1 VKQVLAIFC
10 KDARRFW
17 PEIAVCIGLL
27 LALVV
32 VYPATWSA
40 VDEHATI
47 AGTRFAGNGG
57 PMGLLANCLVVL
69 VPIAW
74 LVLIARV
81 VHCEQLVGDTQYWLT
96 RPYDWRKLFAA
107 KLAFLAA
114 FLYAPFFVA
123 QCVLLAEGG
132 FHPFHYLGG
141 LLFNLLLL
149 TAAGVLPVL
158 ALSALTTG
166 FGRLM
171 LVLLGLALV
180 VVIAAVAANSVPSYV
195 LFSVPVLVSG
205 QLAFCA
211 IFCGSLAAALTM
223 YARRRAKAGWLIVGA
238 LALVLCATAFSDP
251 DGELLDRF
259 YPAMGAGAAEPVTFT
274 YGAAGLSQSV
284 AADSADK
291 HAVDVDVPM
300 FASGVQDGYVAIP
313 QALKATLTS
322 ANGARWE
329 SPWQGYVPT
338 RFLPGKS
345 GATFSFRMRR
355 SVYDQ
360 FKAGPVTLRI
370 SVAVAMARE
379 SSEWTMAMPAG
390 DFAVAGFGVCRP
402 EHWIL
407 RPDEFMGILCRSAMN
422 QPQLTYVSALW
433 SSGGCKGGAGA
444 NAKQMTTS
452 GWMGVL
458 DPEPAGLGITSVWAV
473 SGSLP
478 MPGPPM
484 RRPELDEEYSLCAG
498 TPVQFTQYR
507 PAGRLREDVTI
518 QDFRLPELAIG
529 DRMAIHETQ

>member
-1 VKQVLAIFC
+1 VKQVLAIFR

-17 PEIAVCIGLL
+17 PEIAVCLGLL
-27 LALVV
+27 LALAVA
-32 VYPATWSA
+32 YPATWSG
-40 VDEHATI
+40 VDGHATI
-47 AGTRFAGNGG
+47 AGNPFAGNGG
-57 PMGLLANCLVVL
+57 SMGLLANCLVVL

-74 LVLIARV
+74 LVMIARV
-81 VHCEQLVGDTQYWLT
+81 VHCERLVGDTQYWLT

-107 KLAFLAA
+107 KALFLAA

-123 QCVLLAEGG
+123 QCALLAEGG
-132 FHPFHYLGG
+132 FHPFHYIGG

-180 VVIAAVAANSVPSYV
+180 VVIAAVSANSVPSYV
-195 LFSVPVLVSG
+195 LFSVPGLVSG
-205 QLAFCA
+205 QIALYAVF
-211 IFCGSLAAALTM
+211 FGSLAAVLAM
-223 YARRRAKAGWLIVGA
+223 YARRRAKTGWLIVGT
-238 LALVLCATAFSDP
+238 LLVVLIATAFSNP
-251 DGELLDRF
+251 DGELVDRF
-259 YPAMGAGAAEPVTFT
+259 YPVISAGAAEPVTFT
-274 YGAAGLSQSV
+274 YGAAGLSQAV
-284 AADSADK
+284 AAESADK

-313 QALKATLTS
+313 QALKATMTS
-322 ANGARWE
+322 ASGAQWE

-370 SVAVAMARE
+370 SVAVAKARE
-379 SSEWTMAMPAG
+379 SSESTMALPAG

-402 EHWIL
+402 EHWML
-407 RPDEFMGILCRSAMN
+407 RPDEYMGLMCRSAMN

-433 SSGGCKGGAGA
+433 TSGGCKGGAAA
-444 NAKQMTTS
+444 NAKQVTTS
-452 GWMGVL
+452 GWMGEL
-458 DPEPAGLGITSVWAV
+458 DPEPAGLGVTSVWAV

-484 RRPELDEEYSLCAG
+484 RNPELNQEFSLCAG
-498 TPVQFTQYR
+498 TPVQMTQYR
-507 PAGRLREDVTI
+507 QMARVREEVTI
-518 QDFRLPELAIG
+518 SGFQLPELALG
-529 DRMAIHETQ
+529 DRFLLNVPR